1 LILKIIIKA
10 TRCHILWLQCPKFDF
25 GVHNASPDSL
35 AGFRGPTSKRRG
47 GRRKEKGKGWRGKG
61 RGGCVMAIGGWTPL
75 HTKTQATRDT
85 NDYRAGH
92 PWYADNIKPLLQA
105 NHKTKHTTET

>member
-1 LILKIIIKA
+1 
-10 TRCHILWLQCPKFDF
+10 
-25 GVHNASPDSL
+25 
-35 AGFRGPTSKRRG
+35 
-47 GRRKEKGKGWRGKG
+47 
-61 RGGCVMAIGGWTPL
+61 MAIGGWTPL